1 MLTPRSRSVSIFLFD
16 GKFMQLSE
24 IINIIEKTAPL
35 PAAAEWDK
43 SGIQVAARRQ
53 EVKHLAVMLDPSL
66 RSVSW
71 ALEMG
76 ADFLLAHHP
85 LTMRPRFTDSL
96 GSYHDILS
104 LLFRHDVSL
113 YSAHTSLDA
122 NPKGP
127 VSWLAGKLGLE
138 NCALLEPTAAL
149 DGAAF
154 GFGFVGDMPQ
164 EESYASFCAR
174 LASALEIGKWRA
186 CGPKPARVRSV
197 ACCPGS
203 GGDMADLA
211 EAAGADVYI
220 TGDVKYHAALDTGI
234 RLLDV
239 GHFQLEEIM
248 MRLFAAQLAE
258 QMPELKVSFLPGSDP
273 LVFEEI

>member
-1 MLTPRSRSVSIFLFD
+1 
-16 GKFMQLSE
+16 MQLAE
-24 IINIIEKTAPL
+24 IINIIEKTAI
-35 PAAAEWDK
+35 PACAADWDK

-53 EVKHLAVMLDPSL
+53 EAKHLAVMLDPSL

-104 LLFRHDVSL
+104 LLFRHDVCL

-122 NPKGP
+122 NPQGP

-138 NCALLEPTAAL
+138 NCAILEPTTTL
-149 DGAAF
+149 DGRPF
-154 GFGFVGDMPQ
+154 GFGFVGDLPQ
-164 EESYASFCAR
+164 EENYDSFCAR
-174 LASALEIGKWRA
+174 LAEALEISRWRA
-186 CGPKPARVRSV
+186 CGPRPARVRRV

-203 GGDMADLA
+203 GGDMVGLA
-211 EAAGADVYI
+211 EAAGADVYL
-220 TGDVKYHAALDTGI
+220 TGDIKYHAALDAEI

-248 MRLFAAQLAE
+248 MRLFAAQLAA
-258 QMPELKVSFLPGSDP
+258 QMPELKISFLPGSDP
-273 LVFEEI
+273 LVFEEFN